1 MVGIKR
7 LYIIMDA
14 HDAQTITHMPM
25 KRRVRRK
32 LDSLLGSGELT
43 ESGLSWLTQATDPFH
58 DMPIICEGYP
68 DMSTTNSL
76 VQVISLNMTAVKPTS
91 LVSGGTWDCHVFF
104 NPVSPPLVVNNT
116 TGGGTGPASVDNRL
130 YRSQLTNQG
139 ALRNLDATQ
148 YIYGGVNVLSCATGQ
163 NWITGSVAN
172 PANGDVSIPVRTNS
186 GAWRLIGAAF
196 EVVNTTATLYK
207 GGTIINY
214 RSPAS
219 KTVTHTNTPDFIV
232 DGLEQITDV
241 VALPPSTPA
250 EAALYPT
257 SRTWGAEEGC
267 YTVCVLNDSDVVYN
281 RSVSGRSALAIRDID
296 ISALTTGIPTRT
308 VYCPLFSTSSVTQ
321 FASPM
326 NCALPF
332 DVSGCVMT
340 GLNENTTLSVSVRY
354 MFERIPTV
362 AEPDLLVLTRPPASS
377 DPLALELYSRLMSQ
391 LPVAVR
397 VADNPAGEWW
407 NTILDGLEAV
417 IPAVGGALSGLTGGL
432 SIPVSAAASL
442 GLAGI
447 RKASDNWEKNN
458 PNPSGTQVAR
468 RQRGQKR
475 NRNSKAVVVTVP
487 TKAQAERMQSLADK
501 ARAKRKK
508 KKPSNNQNKKSQ
520 RRRGVLYI

>member
-1 MVGIKR
+1 
-7 LYIIMDA
+7 
-14 HDAQTITHMPM
+14 
-25 KRRVRRK
+25 
-32 LDSLLGSGELT
+32 
-43 ESGLSWLTQATDPFH
+43 
-58 DMPIICEGYP
+58 
-68 DMSTTNSL
+68 
-76 VQVISLNMTAVKPTS
+76 
-91 LVSGGTWDCHVFF
+91 
-104 NPVSPPLVVNNT
+104 
-116 TGGGTGPASVDNRL
+116 
-130 YRSQLTNQG
+130 LTNQG
-139 ALRNLDATQ
+139 ALRNLDPAN
-148 YIYGGVNVLSCATGQ
+148 YIFGGVNVLSCATGQ
-163 NWITGSVAN
+163 NWITGAVAN
-172 PANGDVSIPVRTNS
+172 PANGDISIPVRTNS

-207 GGTIINY
+207 GGTIISY

-219 KTVTHTNTPDFIV
+219 KSVTHTSTPDFIV
-232 DGLEQITDV
+232 DGLEQVTDV
-241 VALPPSTPA
+241 IALPPSTPA

-257 SRTWGAEEGC
+257 SRTWGAEEGT
-267 YTVCVLNDSDVVYN
+267 YAVCVLNDDDVCFN

-308 VYCPLFSTSSVTQ
+308 VYAPLFSTSSASQ
-321 FASPM
+321 YASPM

-377 DPLALELYSRLMSQ
+377 DPMALELYSRLMSQ

-397 VADNPAGEWW
+397 VSDNPAGEWW

-432 SIPVSAAASL
+432 SIPVSAAATL

-458 PNPSGTQVAR
+458 PSPSGTAVAR

-475 NRNSKAVVVTVP
+475 NRARKAVVVP
-487 TKAQAERMQSLADK
+487 TKAQAERMQSKADK
-501 ARAKRKK
+501 AANRRKRKK
-508 KKPSNNQNKKSQ
+508 PVPNQRKRARKTDIRQVKLLGN
-520 RRRGVLYI
+520 GVQYM